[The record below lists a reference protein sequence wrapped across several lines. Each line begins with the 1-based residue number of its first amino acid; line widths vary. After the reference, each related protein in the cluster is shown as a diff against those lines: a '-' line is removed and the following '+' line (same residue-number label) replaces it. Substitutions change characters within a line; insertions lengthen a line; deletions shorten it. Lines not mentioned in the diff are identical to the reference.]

1 MKHKIRN
8 TVFMTTLA
16 VGCLH
21 IINKCI
27 ITTSTLKDLLPMH
40 SGKFYNW
47 RFGRVFYRK
56 SGSGRPL
63 LLIHDLSSSSSSY
76 EWNQLEQHL
85 AKDYTV
91 YTLDLPGCGRSD
103 KPNLTYTNY
112 LYVQLINE
120 FIEKVIKGRTSVAAT
135 GLSGSFVIMA
145 CNTNPDLYDKLLLIN
160 PQDLQTLS
168 KIPGKR
174 SKMAKLLI
182 DCPIIG
188 TSLYHMFTSRNAIE
202 HDFMEHYFYNPFNV
216 KKRPVNIYYEAA
228 HRNESCGKYL
238 YASLKGH
245 YLNINISHALK
256 KIDNSIFLIG
266 GSHEHSI
273 TEIMDSY
280 VELNPAIETMVIEK
294 TKHLPQMEA
303 PEKVYKAMR
312 IFLS

>member
-1 MKHKIRN
+1 MKHKLRN
-8 TVFMTTLA
+8 AVLITTLA

-21 IINKCI
+21 VINKCI
-27 ITTSTLKDLLPMH
+27 ITASTLKNLLPMRP
-40 SGKFYNW
+40 GKFYNW

-56 SGSGRPL
+56 SGTGRPL
-63 LLIHDLSSSSSSY
+63 LLIHDLTASSSSY
-76 EWNQLEQHL
+76 EWNQMEKQL

-112 LYVQLINE
+112 LYVQLISE
-120 FIEKVIKGRTSVAAT
+120 FIEKVIKSRTSVAAT
-135 GLSGSFVIMA
+135 GLSGSFLIMA
-145 CNTNPDLYDKLLLIN
+145 CNANPDIYDKLLLIN
-160 PQDLQTLS
+160 PESLQNLS

-174 SKMAKLLI
+174 SKTVKFII

-188 TSLYHMFTSRNAIE
+188 TSLYHILTSHNYIE

-216 KKRPVNIYYEAA
+216 KRRPIDVYYEAA
-228 HRNESCGKYL
+228 HRHESGGKYL
-238 YASLKGH
+238 YASLKGN

-256 KIDNSIFLIG
+256 KIDNSIFIIG
-266 GSHEHSI
+266 GSHENSI
-273 TEIMDSY
+273 SEIMDSY
-280 VELNPAIETMVIEK
+280 MELNPAIETTLIEK
-294 TKHLPQMEA
+294 TKHLPQLES